1 MKAHESAQVGLVA
14 VVFALFVRTF
24 LFQAFVVPSS
34 SMERTVL
41 VGDHLLVNK
50 FLFAPHLE
58 GPLAGLLPYRQVRR
72 GDVVVF
78 KFPENPRRDFVKRA
92 VALPGDL
99 LEIRDKE
106 VFVDGSRVSEPRAF
120 HSQERVWTA
129 DHGLPEALRVRDQ
142 LRPTR
147 IPPDAY
153 FVMGD
158 NRDDSYDSRFWGA
171 VPAANLKGRALL
183 VYWSIPPSQT
193 GRGLPGRIAD
203 FFSETRW
210 SRTFLT
216 VR

>member
-1 MKAHESAQVGLVA
+1 SPRSVSSPASRSTSSPARDGIECSVWSASRLPGGRMRGAAMKAHESAQVGLVA

-106 VFVDGSRVSEPRAF
+106 VFV
-120 HSQERVWTA
+120 
-129 DHGLPEALRVRDQ
+129 
-142 LRPTR
+142 
-147 IPPDAY
+147 
-153 FVMGD
+153 
-158 NRDDSYDSRFWGA
+158 
-171 VPAANLKGRALL
+171 
-183 VYWSIPPSQT
+183 
-193 GRGLPGRIAD
+193 
-203 FFSETRW
+203 
-210 SRTFLT
+210 
-216 VR
+216 